1 MSRYDDEDYLWARMF
16 NLPPGVSDEEVWI
29 GLCLTLGV
37 VLVVV
42 LVIVGLY

>member
-29 GLCLTLGV
+29 GFCLLVAV
-37 VLVVV
+37 VTVVV
-42 LVIVGLY
+42 LVIVGLS